1 MRFPDWIIYA
11 LAIGAIWFVFWAATP
26 RSDTTPALEDGA
38 ELGPLLPPP
47 SAFDPE
53 ILVDV
58 GPVTSGIG
66 TAFAIHQDG
75 WWLTARHVVDG
86 CDRVGIVVARDTAAE
101 VRDRDIRI
109 ARFADLALLRTTS
122 APVAMV
128 LDQSDRKLR
137 VGQRAFH
144 VGFPQGRSGEAAS
157 RLIGRETLVTRG
169 RYEFEQPV
177 LAWAETG
184 RTGGL
189 FGTLAGISGGPA
201 IDSGGRV
208 IGVTLAESSR
218 RGRIYTASP
227 STVLQLLRVEHVRPE
242 GELAAQWDDQNYGD
256 QADRLRRVLAVAE
269 VICIENN
276 PLT

>member
-75 WWLTARHVVDG
+75 WWLTARH
-86 CDRVGIVVARDTAAE
+86 
-101 VRDRDIRI
+101 DIRI

-128 LDQSDRKLR
+128 LDQTDRKLR